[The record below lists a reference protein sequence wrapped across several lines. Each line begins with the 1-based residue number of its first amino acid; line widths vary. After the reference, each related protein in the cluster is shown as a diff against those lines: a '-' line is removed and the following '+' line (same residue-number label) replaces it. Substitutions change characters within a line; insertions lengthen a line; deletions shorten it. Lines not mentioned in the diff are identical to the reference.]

1 MGLVYLKDVATL
13 NLDQEKCTGCGICL
27 EVCPQGVLAI
37 NGKEA
42 AINDLDLCIECGACA
57 INCPFNAISVTS
69 GVGCAKALMKSR
81 KGDAQ
86 PCCGESSGSKG
97 C

>member
-13 NLDQEKCTGCGICL
+13 ILDKEKCTGCGICVD
-27 EVCPQGVLAI
+27 VCPRGVLAG
-37 NGKEA
+37 NGKKV
-42 AINDLDLCIECGACA
+42 AIGDIDLCIECGACA
-57 INCPFNAISVTS
+57 INCPFNAISVTT
-69 GVGCAKALMKSR
+69 GVGCAKALMKNR
-81 KGDAQ
+81 KGNAA